1 MAGVLTVDAT
11 RLGATVFPPVRPGAK
26 SLAVARRADY
36 SDRVLRLLFV
46 FIRNLLVLLVAT
58 LSGVLRFLRRG
69 PRPEWVVYEL
79 GHGLNRGVPS
89 EPPSWVLRGPGKP
102 KTLVE
107 LERELTF
114 LSGVEWVKGVVFR
127 LESFAASAP
136 VRAELRALLS
146 RFRESGKSVVFHAD
160 HLDTRD
166 WWLATAG
173 ERIFLSPRGRLE
185 LTGLSAN
192 ASAAGGLLAR
202 LGLRVEVVR
211 AGRFKS
217 AGELAGATK
226 VSDENRQ
233 QLEELLG
240 DLYDGLVQD
249 AAQGRSL
256 DAARVKQAIDDGPY
270 TAARAKEAGLVD
282 ALCYPDEVGAT
293 LTGQPVPEGRS
304 PLKPFRAVLSRTG
317 APLVLR
323 PLVDRRKVVA
333 VLDVAGVIAEGPNKQ
348 LPGLG
353 ATAGS
358 RTVVGAL
365 RGLEREDRVAA
376 VVLRIDSR
384 GGSAL
389 ASDLIW
395 HAVKKLD
402 GKKPVVA
409 FLDSVAASGGYYIA
423 AGARHIVASPMC
435 ITGSIGVFSLRPDA
449 SGLFERAGVDRVA
462 VTRGARAGLL
472 DITRPLDDD
481 SRAALQRDVDATWAD
496 FAQVVADGRG
506 LTIERARELADGRV
520 VLAPRA
526 LSLGLVDALGTLE
539 DAVAVAARQASL
551 QRYRVKD
558 VTPHEGR
565 LGQALRWIRREEDVR
580 AVVRSLTSS
589 HLLAYW
595 PGELPR

>member
-1 MAGVLTVDAT
+1 M
-11 RLGATVFPPVRPGAK
+11 
-26 SLAVARRADY
+26 
-36 SDRVLRLLFV
+36 LRLLV
-46 FIRNLLVLLVAT
+46 VLVRNLLVLLVAS
-58 LSGVLRFLRRG
+58 LSGVLRLLRRG

-79 GHGLNRGVPS
+79 GHGLTRGVPS
-89 EPPSWVLRGPGKP
+89 EPPSWALRGPGKP
-102 KTLVE
+102 RTLVE

-114 LSGVEWVKGVVFR
+114 LAGLDWVKGVVFR

-136 VRAELRALLS
+136 VRAELRAVVA
-146 RFRESGKSVVFHAD
+146 RFRQSGKSVVFHAD

-166 WWLATAG
+166 WWLASAG
-173 ERIFLSPRGRLE
+173 ERVFLSPRGRLE

-192 ASAAGGLLAR
+192 ATAAGGLLAR

-240 DLYDGLVQD
+240 DLYDSLVQD
-249 AAQGRSL
+249 SAQGRSL
-256 DAARVKQAIDDGPY
+256 EAAQVTQAIDDGPY
-270 TAARAKEAGLVD
+270 SAARAKEAGLVD
-282 ALCYPDEVGAT
+282 ALCYTDEVGAT
-293 LTGQPVPEGRS
+293 LLGKPLPEDES
-304 PLKPFRAVLSRTG
+304 PLKPFAAVLSRTP
-317 APLVLR
+317 APLRLW
-323 PLVDRRKVVA
+323 PLLDRRKVVA
-333 VLDVAGVIAEGPNKQ
+333 VLDVAGVIAEGPNRQ

-365 RGLEREDRVAA
+365 RALQRHPQVAA

-395 HAVKKLD
+395 HAVRKLD
-402 GKKPVVA
+402 EKKPVVA

-423 AGARHIVASPMC
+423 AGTRRIVASPMC

-449 SGLFERAGVDRVA
+449 SGLFDLAGVDRVA

-472 DITRPLDDD
+472 DVTRPLDED

-506 LTIERARELADGRV
+506 MTIERACELADGRV

-526 LSLGLVDALGTLE
+526 LSLGLVDALGTLD
-539 DAVAVAARQASL
+539 DAIAAAAREASL
-551 QRYRVKD
+551 ERYRVRD
-558 VTPHEGR
+558 LTPHEGR
-565 LGQALRWIRREEDVR
+565 LGQALRLIRREEETR
-580 AVVRSLTSS
+580 AVVRSLTSGG
-589 HLLAYW
+589 LLAYW